1 MTLRQSRLLS
11 ALFHLHGKVNMT
23 NAEADS
29 KPLGSSIAPLIE
41 LKGHDKKLLTF
52 QFRRC
57 RVQVN
62 LG

>member
-1 MTLRQSRLLS
+1 
-11 ALFHLHGKVNMT
+11 MT

-29 KPLGSSIAPLIE
+29 KSLGSSMAPLIE

-52 QFRRC
+52 QFCRC